1 MENRRSKTSGFQNRE
16 EQAFPITG
24 SSKRKEVSY
33 GKSSRKEEKKKG
45 RETRNHKADIPI
57 PSADAAGL
65 YHIIYLYDY
74 SVFRK
79 YHGIS
84 ELSADY
90 GIFKVQM
97 GGACQFQ
104 AHAAVARYGQNIP
117 ELVHHRSGE
126 TGTHDGAVH
135 ILRHSFK

>member
-1 MENRRSKTSGFQNRE
+1 MKEGKEGGESKE
-16 EQAFPITG
+16 
-24 SSKRKEVSY
+24 
-33 GKSSRKEEKKKG
+33 RKEEKKKG

-65 YHIIYLYDY
+65 YHIVYLYDY

-104 AHAAVARYGQNIP
+104 AHAAAARYGQNIP
-117 ELVHHRSGE
+117 ELVHHRGGE
-126 TGTHDGAVH
+126 TGAHDGACLLSTSDAADAVGRGS
-135 ILRHSFK
+135 LQGSWNDL